1 MKCEIEVH
9 IPGYQCSYY
18 LIVIYL
24 RFLKTPQAIF
34 QPEILGK
41 SGNLRYFG
49 TKLFEFTV
57 DWLIFLDILKSKRKT
72 LRASAPCISE
82 RWVWIEV
89 KRRTHILA
97 SIQYHYFGTDLFRT
111 VLSVISNDTA
121 LERLEAQLA
130 DWLCGIEDYYTEGLP
145 TSSSQDGAKE
155 HLWGGGALLPPT
167 RKMLSQGLLDR
178 PRDPR
183 SVPGSEST

>member
-1 MKCEIEVH
+1 MKCDIEVH
-9 IPGYQCSYY
+9 ILGYQCSYY

-97 SIQYHYFGTDLFRT
+97 SIQYHYFGTDLLAPSF
-111 VLSVISNDTA
+111 LSS
-121 LERLEAQLA
+121 
-130 DWLCGIEDYYTEGLP
+130 
-145 TSSSQDGAKE
+145 
-155 HLWGGGALLPPT
+155 PT
-167 RKMLSQGLLDR
+167 RPRWRDSRRSWRTGCAGLR
-178 PRDPR
+178 TTIGR
-183 SVPGSEST
+183 SWVFVYTNGCIMIDWTLWARTLWKKRQNKTKNSGFQKISC